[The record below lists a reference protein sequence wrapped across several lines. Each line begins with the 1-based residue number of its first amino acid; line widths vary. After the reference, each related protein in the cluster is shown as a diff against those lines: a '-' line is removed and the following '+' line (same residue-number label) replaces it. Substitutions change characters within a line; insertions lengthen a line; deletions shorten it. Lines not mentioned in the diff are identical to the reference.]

1 MATLNLETLSALVGG
16 YHGAPFDVLG
26 VHPIAGGM
34 VVRTF
39 QPQAK
44 SVSVI
49 IGSESHATEKI
60 HDDGFFEFNTK
71 SHKDFF
77 NYQLLITLPDDQTY
91 TLEDPYRF
99 SPVLSEDDLF
109 LFNEGNHFKLYEK
122 FGAQLMAHEGIAGV
136 SFAVW
141 APNAERVSLIGDFN
155 NWDGRRH
162 PLRPRGASGV
172 WEIFIPHL
180 RAGDL
185 YKYEI
190 KTRYQGYVASKADPF
205 GFGSEMRPST
215 SSVICDLRFD
225 WHDEGWMRTRQ
236 VRQSLNSPI
245 SVYEVHLGSWRRKD
259 GNEFLNYHELA
270 DQLIGYVKEQ
280 GFTHIELLPI
290 TEHPFDG
297 SWGYQSLGYFAPTSR
312 FGSPADFA
320 YFVDEAHRNG
330 VGVIVDWVPAHFPK
344 DGFGLSFFDGTHLYE
359 HSDPRL
365 GEHQDWGTLIFNF
378 GRNEVSEYLLNSA
391 LFWLDKYHID
401 GLRVD
406 AVASM

>member
-1 MATLNLETLSALVGG
+1 MATINLETLSAIIGG

-236 VRQSLNSPI
+236 VTQSLNSPI

-290 TEHPFDG
+290 TE
-297 SWGYQSLGYFAPTSR
+297 
-312 FGSPADFA
+312 
-320 YFVDEAHRNG
+320 
-330 VGVIVDWVPAHFPK
+330 
-344 DGFGLSFFDGTHLYE
+344 
-359 HSDPRL
+359 
-365 GEHQDWGTLIFNF
+365 
-378 GRNEVSEYLLNSA
+378 
-391 LFWLDKYHID
+391 
-401 GLRVD
+401 
-406 AVASM
+406 